1 MCHHRAQPYIHSLPT
16 PLPLPTPFPGGGVQ
30 SPRKDYHRICPP
42 LRCTDDSRIP
52 PKHAD
57 AQRLPPSRPSPWELG
72 RCGPLGKATRPLVYR
87 YVWRDDTSVA
97 SDESVRVR
105 VSVGRQ
111 SVCLVRATVE
121 LFPTR

>member
-1 MCHHRAQPYIHSLPT
+1 MDRWGKEGDET
-16 PLPLPTPFPGGGVQ
+16 TGVC
-30 SPRKDYHRICPP
+30 IAMFGV
-42 LRCTDDSRIP
+42 I
-52 PKHAD
+52 
-57 AQRLPPSRPSPWELG
+57 
-72 RCGPLGKATRPLVYR
+72 
-87 YVWRDDTSVA
+87 DTSVA